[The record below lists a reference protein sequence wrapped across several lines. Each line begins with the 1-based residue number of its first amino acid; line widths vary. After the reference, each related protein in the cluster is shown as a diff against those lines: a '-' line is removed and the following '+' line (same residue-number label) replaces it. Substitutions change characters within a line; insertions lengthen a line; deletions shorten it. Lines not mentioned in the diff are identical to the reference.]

1 MMPFLVVVLYFI
13 FSFQVKYDLEIFLI
27 RYLNQTMND
36 TTKQLNDF
44 FFFFTAINNNI
55 QTLIQ
60 SHPRPFNGKILI
72 FFFSSLCF

>member
-44 FFFFTAINNNI
+44 FFFFYCHKQQYTNIN
-55 QTLIQ
+55 TE
-60 SHPRPFNGKILI
+60 
-72 FFFSSLCF
+72 SS